1 MAAGASSRVDLN
13 QLPDQGGVKECLQW
27 FTHEKQ
33 WINEKH
39 LELCRVPAPT
49 FQEADR
55 ALWFLGEFR
64 ALGWEASIGE
74 KGVGEKGSA

>member
-1 MAAGASSRVDLN
+1 
-13 QLPDQGGVKECLQW
+13 
-27 FTHEKQ
+27 
-33 WINEKH
+33 
-39 LELCRVPAPT
+39 VPAPT